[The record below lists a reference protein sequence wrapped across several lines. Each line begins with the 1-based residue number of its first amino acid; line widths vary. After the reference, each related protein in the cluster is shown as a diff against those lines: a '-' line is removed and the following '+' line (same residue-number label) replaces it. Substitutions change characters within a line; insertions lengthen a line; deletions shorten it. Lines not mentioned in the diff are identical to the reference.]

1 MNKEKKRLLDHGH
14 SCISR
19 LPSKH
24 EGEWEIGKIPGSYL
38 GAEKYA
44 IVVLILHSL
53 EGAFGNMCHFWNQD

>member
-1 MNKEKKRLLDHGH
+1 MWIKKKKLLDHGY

-24 EGEWEIGKIPGSYL
+24 EGEWKIPGSYL

-53 EGAFGNMCHFWNQD
+53 EGAFGYMCQKHWNQD